1 MMEAP
6 DASPAADAAAELTSS
21 GRTTTESPRSE
32 APVRLQLTIIRH
44 GQTPG
49 NAVRRYVGSKN
60 DESLSEEG
68 REQARLAP
76 HFPDVQR
83 VYVSTLKRTHETAA
97 IMFPNAEQVVV
108 EDIQEMDFGAF
119 TGRSAD
125 EMADDADYRN
135 WVDSWCE
142 DPCPDGESRA
152 QFNERIRIAMNAFLR
167 AIAARGENDVYLVA
181 HGGTMMA
188 FLDCYAS
195 DVKQYF
201 EWNTANCHGYRLH
214 ICLGDDSLAIE
225 EIEDF

>member
-1 MMEAP
+1 MMEASST
-6 DASPAADAAAELTSS
+6 SPIADETVDSTSS
-21 GRTTTESPRSE
+21 DRSTAKPALFESPYH
-32 APVRLQLTIIRH
+32 LQLTIIRH

-49 NAVRRYVGSKN
+49 NAERRYVGK
-60 DESLSEEG
+60 DDQPLSEEG

-97 IMFPNAEQVVV
+97 IIFPNAEQVVV
-108 EDIQEMDFGAF
+108 EGIQEMDFGAF

-135 WVDSWCE
+135 WVESWCE

-152 QFNERIRIAMNAFLR
+152 QFNERIQIAMNAFLH
-167 AIAARGENDVYLVA
+167 AVASRGESNVYLVA

-188 FLDCYAS
+188 FLDCYAGN
-195 DVKQYF
+195 VRQYF
-201 EWNTANCHGYRLH
+201 EWNTANCHGYRLR
-214 ICLGDDSLAIE
+214 IRISVDAL
-225 EIEDF
+225 EIEDIEEF